1 MTAVT
6 IVTWGIQ
13 YTYHSLSLRIH
24 LICIELM
31 KRGDST
37 GTESIVQILPE
48 HEGDWRSNTPLLPQ
62 YDHWVS
68 RSVFLDIFRYNYGL
82 HYQYISS
89 GLRLLDVWALGF
101 CLGWVVRG
109 VEGVYYW
116 RHPLWWN
123 WMTVQNIPMFLPWFH
138 SCGPQWTWGFHASSS
153 I

>member
-48 HEGDWRSNTPLLPQ
+48 HEGD
-62 YDHWVS
+62 
-68 RSVFLDIFRYNYGL
+68 
-82 HYQYISS
+82 
-89 GLRLLDVWALGF
+89 
-101 CLGWVVRG
+101 
-109 VEGVYYW
+109 
-116 RHPLWWN
+116 
-123 WMTVQNIPMFLPWFH
+123 
-138 SCGPQWTWGFHASSS
+138 
-153 I
+153 